1 MSTFDTWRAFSRFER
16 EVSRNRRYI
25 RSEQADRFLD
35 GVRSTCS
42 SRESHLSKGRGFW
55 RAQLGHAWRSID
67 DIDDEIPSAYSPD
80 RMKPLSD
87 RALEGRAN
95 PKGIP
100 VLYLCSNKEAAMSE
114 VRPWLGSMISLA
126 QFETTKPLK
135 VVDCT
140 RSSEQRTLIYFD
152 EPSDDEIDSAVWS
165 EIDRAFTKPVTRSDD
180 SSEYVATQ
188 ILTEL
193 FQDAGF
199 DGIAFRSAFGERS
212 INLALFD
219 LESAVV
225 TYGQLFEVTSAKL
238 NFQERDNPYWVRSAH
253 RSKSRKSKTH
263 RKRLP
268 PDGRPDLEG
277 SRTSIV
283 DPKRA
288 FRLHVFRVGADLL
301 VSLIVATSPVKA
313 DIRRP
318 LV

>member
-1 MSTFDTWRAFSRFER
+1 
-16 EVSRNRRYI
+16 
-25 RSEQADRFLD
+25 
-35 GVRSTCS
+35 
-42 SRESHLSKGRGFW
+42 
-55 RAQLGHAWRSID
+55 
-67 DIDDEIPSAYSPD
+67 
-80 RMKPLSD
+80 MKPLSD

-225 TYGQLFEVTSAKL
+225 TYGQLYQLALIRTHAPIRACRLRGSSTA
-238 NFQERDNPYWVRSAH
+238 VR
-253 RSKSRKSKTH
+253 
-263 RKRLP
+263 
-268 PDGRPDLEG
+268 
-277 SRTSIV
+277 
-283 DPKRA
+283 
-288 FRLHVFRVGADLL
+288 
-301 VSLIVATSPVKA
+301 
-313 DIRRP
+313 
-318 LV
+318 